1 VNWHL
6 PESPDNILGS
16 NNSKKEVTMTFR
28 TLLIIKA
35 VVCIVFGAFFLVAP
49 VVLLDLLG
57 TALNDGGTF
66 TAREYGAALIGTFLL
81 TWFAKDVKAA
91 DARGA
96 ILLDL
101 LVYDLIGMV
110 VTLSVVISG
119 VLNVLGWAIVVVYL
133 FFAAGSGYLLL
144 KEKPFR
150 GSQTGE
156 V

>member
-1 VNWHL
+1 
-6 PESPDNILGS
+6 
-16 NNSKKEVTMTFR
+16 MTFR

-35 VVCIVFGAFFLVAP
+35 VVCLVFGLFLLLAP
-49 VVLLDLLG
+49 VVLFNLLG

-66 TAREYGAALIGTFLL
+66 TAREYGAAMIGTLLL

-101 LVYDLIGMV
+101 LVYDLIGV
-110 VTLSVVISG
+110 VITFSVVLSG
-119 VLNVLGWAIVVVYL
+119 VFNALGWAIVLVYL
-133 FFAAGSGYLLL
+133 FFTVGSAYLLL

-150 GSQTGE
+150 HAIASE
-156 V
+156 A